1 MTTSSSTGST
11 SAQQTLDQ
19 LLTKLGVKK
28 SGGSSSSTTTGTGTT
43 PVKKTS
49 LDQTDFLKLMTTQMA
64 NQDPF
69 QPQDNTQMIA
79 QMAQFSTVTGIQQLN
94 TTMNTMATQIA
105 DNQIA
110 TVASFAGKTV
120 LVPGTTALADSTG
133 AISGAIDLPNSVSAL
148 NVQISDSSGN
158 VVKSMSLG
166 ANPAGL
172 IGFSWDGK
180 DANGNPVGKSS
191 YNVSATAMV
200 GGKSTAQTTDVYAPI
215 TEVPIPAS
223 GQAQTFVV
231 GGVGTVK
238 MSDIKSVKY

>member
-1 MTTSSSTGST
+1 MTTTSSTGST

-28 SGGSSSSTTTGTGTT
+28 SSTTTSASGTT
-43 PVKKTS
+43 TSTAPKKTS
-49 LDQTDFLKLMTTQMA
+49 LDQTDFLKLMTTQMS

-94 TTMNTMATQIA
+94 TTMSTMATQIS

-133 AISGAIDLPNSVSAL
+133 AISGAIDLPNSVSGL
-148 NVQISDSSGN
+148 NVQITDQNGT
-158 VVKSMSLG
+158 VVKSLSLG

-172 IGFSWDGK
+172 VGFSWDGK

-200 GGKSTAQTTDVYAPI
+200 GGKSVAQTTDVYAPI

-223 GQAQTFVV
+223 GQTQTFVV
-231 GGVGTVK
+231 GGVGTVN
-238 MSDIKSVKY
+238 MSDIKSIKY

>member
-1 MTTSSSTGST
+1 MTTTSSTGST

-19 LLTKLGVKK
+19 LLNKLGVKK
-28 SGGSSSSTTTGTGTT
+28 SGTTTASGATSTAT
-43 PVKKTS
+43 PKKTS
-49 LDQTDFLKLMTTQMA
+49 LDQTDFLKLMTTQMS

-94 TTMNTMATQIA
+94 TTMSTMATQIS

-133 AISGAIDLPNSVSAL
+133 AISGAIDLPNSVTAL
-148 NVQISDSSGN
+148 NVQITDQSGT
-158 VVKSMSLG
+158 VVKSLSLG

-172 IGFSWDGK
+172 VGFSWDGK
-180 DANGNPVGKSS
+180 DASGNPVGKSS
-191 YNVSATAMV
+191 YNVSATAMA
-200 GGKSTAQTTDVYAPI
+200 GGKSTAQNTDVYAPI
-215 TEVPIPAS
+215 TEVPIPAA
-223 GQAQTFVV
+223 GQTQNFVV

-238 MSDIKSVKY
+238 MSDIKSIKY

>member
-1 MTTSSSTGST
+1 MTTTSSTGST

-28 SGGSSSSTTTGTGTT
+28 SGTTTSSSDTTTTT
-43 PVKKTS
+43 APKKTS
-49 LDQTDFLKLMTTQMA
+49 LDQTDFLKLMTTQMS

-94 TTMNTMATQIA
+94 TTMSTMATQIS

-133 AISGAIDLPNSVSAL
+133 SISGAIDLPNSVTAL
-148 NVQISDSSGN
+148 NVQITDQSGN
-158 VVKSMSLG
+158 VVKNLNLG

-191 YNVSATAMV
+191 YNVSATAMA
-200 GGKSTAQTTDVYAPI
+200 GGKSTAQATDVYAPI
-215 TEVPIPAS
+215 TEVPIPAA
-223 GQAQTFVV
+223 GQTQNFVV

-238 MSDIKSVKY
+238 MSDIKSIKY

>member
-1 MTTSSSTGST
+1 MTTTSSTGST

-28 SGGSSSSTTTGTGTT
+28 SGTTTSTGASTAT
-43 PVKKTS
+43 AKKTS
-49 LDQTDFLKLMTTQMA
+49 LDQTDFLKLMTTQMS

-94 TTMNTMATQIA
+94 TTMSTMATQIS

-133 AISGAIDLPNSVSAL
+133 AISGAIDLPNSVSGL
-148 NVQISDSSGN
+148 NVQITDQSGN
-158 VVKSMSLG
+158 VVKSLSLG

-172 IGFSWDGK
+172 VGFSWDGK

-215 TEVPIPAS
+215 TEVPIPAT
-223 GQAQTFVV
+223 GQTQTFVV
-231 GGVGTVK
+231 GGVGTVN
-238 MSDIKSVKY
+238 MSDIKSIKY

>member
-1 MTTSSSTGST
+1 MTTTSSTGST

-28 SGGSSSSTTTGTGTT
+28 SGTTTSSSGTTTTT
-43 PVKKTS
+43 APNKTS
-49 LDQTDFLKLMTTQMA
+49 LDQTDFLKLMTTQMS

-94 TTMNTMATQIA
+94 TTMSTMATQIS

-133 AISGAIDLPNSVSAL
+133 SISGAIDLPSSVTAL
-148 NVQISDSSGN
+148 NVQITDQSGN
-158 VVKSMSLG
+158 IVQNL
-166 ANPAGL
+166 NEYL
-172 IGFSWDGK
+172 
-180 DANGNPVGKSS
+180 N
-191 YNVSATAMV
+191 YR
-200 GGKSTAQTTDVYAPI
+200 
-215 TEVPIPAS
+215 
-223 GQAQTFVV
+223 
-231 GGVGTVK
+231 
-238 MSDIKSVKY
+238 